1 MTREISPITKL
12 RRKRAGGLELTD
24 DERTILRIEDA
35 RYDQC
40 RVTIHLKRYRR
51 DAWMPMAKQSNQS
64 FSSWIQIMVERGLM
78 GAGEAVKDLQH
89 ENQRLRD
96 EATGL
101 RAAHGQLAVDNANLH
116 ARIEALEGSLQEAMQ
131 HALRLAGEA
140 Q

>member
-1 MTREISPITKL
+1 MTREISHITKL
-12 RRKRAGGLELTD
+12 RRKRAAGLELTD
-24 DERTILRIEDA
+24 DERTILRMEDA

-40 RVTIHLKRYRR
+40 RVTIHLKRHRR
-51 DAWMPMAKQSNQS
+51 DAWMPLAKQGNQS
-64 FSSWIQIMVERGLM
+64 FSSWVQIMVERGLM
-78 GAGEAVKDLQH
+78 GPGEAVKDLQN

-96 EATGL
+96 EAAGL
-101 RAAHGQLAVDNANLH
+101 RGAHGQLAVDNANLH